1 MNWTRFLT
9 SWKGILLVALLG
21 WAYLPTLR
29 ELVDKWLNDPQYSH
43 GILVPLFSLYLLRR
57 NWDKL
62 PQNPRPWPLAGY
74 AMLSVALACRVL
86 AAALYFTPLDGLSL
100 VLCLTGMVLIAGGGA
115 TLRWTWQPL
124 VFLLFMIPLPYQVE
138 RMMGAELQHIATV
151 SSTFLLQCLGQPAIA
166 EGNTILIRDVRLGVV
181 EACSGLR
188 MLVTFA
194 AFAVGA
200 VMLLDRSWVVKVLVL
215 ASAVPIALVT
225 NILRITATG
234 LAHIALHDSPQRGSV
249 LEFIHDFN
257 GWMMMPVGLAMLL
270 LELWLFRHLLIEP
283 KKSVA

>member
-1 MNWTRFLT
+1 
-9 SWKGILLVALLG
+9 
-21 WAYLPTLR
+21 
-29 ELVDKWLNDPQYSH
+29 
-43 GILVPLFSLYLLRR
+43 
-57 NWDKL
+57 
-62 PQNPRPWPLAGY
+62 
-74 AMLSVALACRVL
+74 
-86 AAALYFTPLDGLSL
+86 
-100 VLCLTGMVLIAGGGA
+100 MVLIAGGGA

-124 VFLLFMIPLPYQVE
+124 VFLIFMIPLPYQVE

-166 EGNTILIRDVRLGVV
+166 EGNTILIHDVRLGVV

-200 VMLLDRSWVVKVLVL
+200 VMLLDRSWVVKLLVL
-215 ASAVPIALVT
+215 ASVVPIALVT

-257 GWMMMPVGLAMLL
+257 GWMMMPIGLALLL

-283 KKSVA
+283 KKSAA